1 MTLVWSSMFVE
12 TCVTVLSWS
21 PSARTSSSARTN
33 FAIRLAV
40 ASGASIS
47 TLKAISGGRAATSVA
62 PAVGWLG
69 WPEVG
74 LEVVQAAGL
83 AELRAG
89 AAAGQL
95 AVQIDGDA
103 ELPDLVGEHE
113 RLGARGA
120 LVGLVEVDDRRHV
133 DGSHA
138 RVQALRG
145 ASGRRARSPPSTP
158 ASTAVCSSPG
168 SPASVNTARWWSGSD
183 ERWIRSGPERGRDRV
198 QRRWSRPSETFG
210 TEIEHRRDLALYR
223 SLS

>member
-1 MTLVWSSMFVE
+1 MFVE
-12 TCVTVLSWS
+12 TCVTGLSWS
-21 PSARTSSSARTN
+21 PRARTSSSARTN

-47 TLKAISGGRAATSVA
+47 TLKAISGRRAATSVA

-69 WPEVG
+69 GPKSG
-74 LEVVQAAGL
+74 LKLFSAAGL
-83 AELRAG
+83 AQLRAG

-120 LVGLVEVDDRRHV
+120 LVGFVEIDDRRHV

-138 RVQALRG
+138 RVEALVARQVDARDRG
-145 ASGRRARSPPSTP
+145 SDACEHGGVQVPGLSGEREHRAMVVGIRRAVDH
-158 ASTAVCSSPG
+158 AGA
-168 SPASVNTARWWSGSD
+168 
-183 ERWIRSGPERGRDRV
+183 ERGRDRV
-198 QRRWSRPSETFG
+198 QLADVATFG
-210 TEIEHRRDLALYR
+210 DVRHREQHERDPG
-223 SLS
+223 S